1 MSKLKEEA
9 KYFERLDIAIV
20 SIDKMKDIVK
30 NNIKNTLSCWDNGK
44 NIEKMTY
51 HIISS
56 AGVGKTSSCY
66 QIANELSEELKKNF
80 NVIMIK
86 SPVISRD
93 DLLCPFPEI
102 DGEKKK
108 FKMYYSD
115 FIPIEKDSYGLF
127 VIDEFSRGDNNLQ
140 QLMWQVI
147 NEYKIHLQDFPKGWF
162 VISLDNPEEAE
173 YSMNYIEDAAGLRR
187 MVHIYVEVSPK
198 AFITYA
204 IQNGFHSYIVEFIQ
218 THPEYLYDFDS
229 QKVGRVYANPASW
242 EKVSNILW
250 GYEISGKGII
260 ENLYEIEVSIAGLL
274 NMTMTRLFLDFIKN
288 KGEDIK
294 PSDIFFNYEKVRPKI
309 LKLVKDGKN
318 LKIGQAMTS
327 VMTYLSTS
335 MPVFNDN
342 NLENITNFMLDIPAD
357 IGATYFSWLSDLKK
371 KDQKAFIYMS
381 KIQVDMI
388 KDDNYRTRFYDVMV
402 DMSKRSRE

>member
-56 AGVGKTSSCY
+56 AGVGKTSSCH

-162 VISLDNPEEAE
+162 VVSLDNPEEAE

-198 AFITYA
+198 AFISYA

-357 IGATYFSWLSDLKK
+357 IGATYFSWLGDLKK

-402 DMSKRSRE
+402 DMSRRSRE